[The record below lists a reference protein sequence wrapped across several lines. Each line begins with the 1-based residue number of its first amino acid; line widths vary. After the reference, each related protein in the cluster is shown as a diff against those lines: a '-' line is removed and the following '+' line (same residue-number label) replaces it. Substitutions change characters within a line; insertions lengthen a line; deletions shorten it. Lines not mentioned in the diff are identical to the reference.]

1 MRSLQQ
7 SAIVQEREIITMKTA
22 TDIRNII
29 LSDKVT
35 ANAVGPRTNGNCK
48 LVFRLNDMELYT
60 SVTDAAEKN
69 NIHPVQMS
77 MHLHNADHVFR
88 NGKKFCL
95 YSDLPKYFNKIHE
108 YMSAME
114 TDKADAEKW
123 RAHEAE
129 QEEIRKAEEKRQ
141 QKIHALNLRIET
153 HKRMRESY
161 LDKANKSAA
170 CIAKLEAELADLEK

>member
-1 MRSLQQ
+1 
-7 SAIVQEREIITMKTA
+7 MKTA
-22 TDIRNII
+22 TDICNII

-123 RAHEAE
+123 RAYEAQ
-129 QEEIRKAEEKRQ
+129 QEEIRKAEAKRQ
-141 QKIHALNLRIET
+141 EDIRKINVSIEAC
-153 HKRMRESY
+153 KRMHEEQMA
-161 LDKANKSAA
+161 KANKTLERL
-170 CIAKLEAELADLEK
+170 AKLEAKLADLEK